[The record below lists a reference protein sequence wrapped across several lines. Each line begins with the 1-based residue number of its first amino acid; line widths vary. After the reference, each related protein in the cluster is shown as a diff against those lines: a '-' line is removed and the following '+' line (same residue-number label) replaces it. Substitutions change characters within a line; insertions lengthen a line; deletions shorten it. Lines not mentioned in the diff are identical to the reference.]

1 MKTTMK
7 GAALFLALSAIPF
20 AASAQDWQNHGRD
33 RGQQQQ
39 PGNGNNGGQ
48 QHGRVDRSNGN
59 SASNGNPGW
68 GNRAHGNPGN
78 GNPGWTNRD
87 NGNNDR
93 RWGDRGGWQRGG
105 YGSRPQM
112 PPPQQVNNYYGRGG
126 NYGYRDHDRDRDY
139 RYAPPPRTYS
149 PSRGRGY
156 YSIGYGYRPQP
167 VWTVGN
173 VYYGDDYAPT
183 YSVDDYGDYGLY
195 DPPRGYGWRR
205 DDFGHYLLVA
215 ITSGIIADLL
225 FGH

>member
-1 MKTTMK
+1 MKATMK
-7 GAALFLALSAIPF
+7 GAVLFLALSAIPF
-20 AASAQDWQNHGRD
+20 AASAQDWRDHGHD

-39 PGNGNNGGQ
+39 QPANSNNGGQ
-48 QHGRVDRSNGN
+48 QQRDGR
-59 SASNGNPGW
+59 
-68 GNRAHGNPGN
+68 GNRDNN
-78 GNPGWTNRD
+78 SRGWVNRD
-87 NGNNDR
+87 NGNNNGR
-93 RWGDRGGWQRGG
+93 GWGDRGNWQRNGNG
-105 YGSRPQM
+105 YAQRPQM

-126 NYGYRDHDRDRDY
+126 YGGYDRGRDY
-139 RYAPPPRTYS
+139 RYAPPPRAYY
-149 PSRGRGY
+149 PNRGRGY
-156 YSIGYGYRPQP
+156 YSVGYGYRPEP

-205 DDFGHYLLVA
+205 DDFGHFLLVA